1 MLSIAEFASRSGVS
15 RQAIYGAIRRGKLN
29 AIDGKIDET
38 DPVSAEYMSQK
49 NPSVPRQVAFINQS
63 ASEKDINVGIP
74 RAAIDAEKAKQQAI
88 HWRLRN
94 EEKRGSLIDRK
105 LVEKLIEI
113 TDAEHHRWISDGS
126 KTIAKLAMSLSHT
139 DASLE
144 EITDAIRKEQSNALK
159 SWKDKVARG
168 LKLFY
173 VE

>member
-63 ASEKDINVGIP
+63 TSEKDINVGIP

-105 LVEKLIEI
+105 LVEKLVEI
-113 TDAEHHRWISDGS
+113 TDAEHTDGFRTDQRRLQS
-126 KTIAKLAMSLSHT
+126 SPCRFHTQTLLWKSSLM
-139 DASLE
+139 
-144 EITDAIRKEQSNALK
+144 R
-159 SWKDKVARG
+159 
-168 LKLFY
+168 
-173 VE
+173 